1 MIITTPSLLLLLG
14 FYYYYYYY
22 YSIAKRVGLEAL
34 DAFDT
39 QVRDID
45 LLLEEVN
52 DQYNDDNYN
61 DEDDDETTDGRSD
74 PIIPFQNEYFSID
87 NNNTLYRQE
96 QQHNSI
102 EYQENIPPSPIHY
115 APPESP
121 IHYHHPSAENSLHN
135 HYHPSASPVEYVNLF
150 LLCYVNFIFF

>member
-1 MIITTPSLLLLLG
+1 M
-14 FYYYYYYY
+14 
-22 YSIAKRVGLEAL
+22 EAL

-61 DEDDDETTDGRSD
+61 DEDDDETTDGQSD

-87 NNNTLYRQE
+87 NNNTLHRQE
-96 QQHNSI
+96 EQQRDHNSI

-115 APPESP
+115 APLESP
-121 IHYHHPSAENSLHN
+121 IRYHHPSTENSLYN
-135 HYHPSASPVEYVNLF
+135 HHHPPASPVECVKLFFLSYYVK
-150 LLCYVNFIFF
+150 VIFF